1 LEAGKENGANQA
13 QQPRPAYRIQTARQG
28 MQQHPWLAAKRV
40 ADEMGRGREKSMAFV
55 FIWSGLGTVSG
66 QVPRW
71 LPAFRR
77 ACLSTPL
84 YKNNPLV
91 GRNCGTNVKT
101 HLSEF
106 PNYHQKFNLN
116 NAYIEVNNPTSYVI
130 KICLSIILSN
140 CLFQVYFFMK
150 ETQGDAE

>member
-1 LEAGKENGANQA
+1 VEADKENRANQA

-101 HLSEF
+101 HFSEF
-106 PNYHQKFNLN
+106 PNHCQKFDLN
-116 NAYIEVNNPTSYVI
+116 NAYTKFNNHTPCYST
-130 KICLSIILSN
+130 ICFSII
-140 CLFQVYFFMK
+140 
-150 ETQGDAE
+150 